1 MNFSSI
7 LHFHRTNNS
16 KCKMKL
22 TKTSIQAK
30 SKPSTIPYTSR
41 KVFVI
46 FPHSSPSYLKK
57 NISITIQYPVRKGT
71 TVGVDGN
78 QGRIKCNS
86 IREICDEVL
95 KFVNCTKQKYR
106 VIVYN
111 SKFEL
116 ITYDSQLTTNSKANE
131 VLYVKISDIIKL
143 T

>member
-57 NISITIQYPVRKGT
+57 NISMVESELAYVQNK
-71 TVGVDGN
+71 
-78 QGRIKCNS
+78 
-86 IREICDEVL
+86 IRENPLNYTD
-95 KFVNCTKQKYR
+95 
-106 VIVYN
+106 
-111 SKFEL
+111 
-116 ITYDSQLTTNSKANE
+116 
-131 VLYVKISDIIKL
+131 
-143 T
+143 